1 MRDRSSVMGEQ
12 GDICGEDT
20 GTFRKVGETAGLN
33 VNRNGHRGHRV
44 RAGELLPTT
53 RSSSRDGIV

>member
-1 MRDRSSVMGEQ
+1 MRDRSSVMGGQ

-44 RAGELLPTT
+44 RAGELLTT

>member
-1 MRDRSSVMGEQ
+1 MGEQ